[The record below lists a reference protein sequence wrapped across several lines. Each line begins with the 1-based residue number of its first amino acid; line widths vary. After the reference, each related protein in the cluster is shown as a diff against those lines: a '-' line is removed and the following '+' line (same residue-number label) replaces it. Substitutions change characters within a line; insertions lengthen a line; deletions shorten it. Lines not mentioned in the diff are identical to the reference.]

1 MIKNFNETRSIN
13 TKSGLRLLLTSQNVG
28 FIVQGNDSEETSL
41 DVSIELQGN
50 IPDDLTLD
58 DLLKVEYKEK
68 KNELTIDYKE
78 PDHIHSQKAH
88 IEIVV
93 PHKTMVASNLSNG
106 GIKLDDLEGNH
117 NLESHNGSI
126 KITDNKGNTACKTR
140 NGSLK
145 LEGCEGDIEAK
156 THNGSIIIRSCK
168 GMMNIDGENGSCKLS
183 NCGGSLTIDLE
194 NGPIR
199 IIEGTFEQAE
209 LKNNNGSIYYE
220 FLPIEK
226 GTFSFKNKNGKIL
239 LIIPE
244 KIEYSLK
251 AENHMGNIR
260 IGLDGEYDRKKE
272 DDSQSIEMIKGSG
285 KVKIEAKNQLGSI
298 QLMKKPLQKDVH
310 MDFSSFGDSISDI
323 FDQIPFEEGMEK
335 AKEAFKKVKK
345 SFKNMNF
352 DFSNTFENAMD
363 TLEKNKDKIK
373 AKIDEEIKDKKHA
386 EELKKKFKETMESVK
401 EAFHKKET
409 SKDSMSESRMKILD
423 MLERGTITSDEAER
437 LLKALGDDN
446 E

>member
-1 MIKNFNETRSIN
+1 MIKNFVETKTIN
-13 TKSGLRLLLTSQNVG
+13 TKSGLRLLLTSHNVG
-28 FIVQGNDSEETSL
+28 FKVQGTDSEETSIDISL
-41 DVSIELQGN
+41 ELNGN
-50 IPDDLTLD
+50 IPDDLMLD
-58 DLLKVEYKEK
+58 DMLKVNYKEK
-68 KNELTIDYKE
+68 ENELTIDYKE
-78 PDHIHSQKAH
+78 PDHIHSQKAR
-88 IEIVV
+88 IEIIV
-93 PHKTMVASNLSNG
+93 PHNTMVSSKLSNG
-106 GIKLDDLEGNH
+106 GIKLDDLEGDH

-126 KITDNKGNTACKTR
+126 TISDNKGNTICTTR

-145 LEGCEGDIEAK
+145 LEGCKGDVEAK
-156 THNGSIIIRSCK
+156 TRNGSVAIRSCI
-168 GMMNIDGENGSCKLS
+168 GRMDIDGENGSCKISKCEGALS
-183 NCGGSLTIDLE
+183 IDLE

-199 IIEGTFEQAE
+199 IIEGAFNQAE

-220 FLPIEK
+220 FLPVDK
-226 GTFSFKNKNGKIL
+226 GAFSFKNKNGKIL

-244 KIEYSLK
+244 EIEFSVK
-251 AENHMGNIR
+251 AENHLGNIR
-260 IGLDGEYDRKKE
+260 IGLDGEYDREKD

-285 KVKIEAKNQLGSI
+285 KVKIDVKNQLGSI
-298 QLMKKPLQKDVH
+298 QLMKEPLQKDVH
-310 MDFSSFGDSISDI
+310 MDFSSFGDNISDI

-386 EELKKKFKETMESVK
+386 DELKKKFKETMESVK
-401 EAFHKKET
+401 EAFYKKET
-409 SKDSMSESRMKILD
+409 SKGSMSESRMKILD
-423 MLERGTITSDEAER
+423 MLEKGTITSDEAER
-437 LLKALGDDN
+437 LLKALGEDD

>member
-1 MIKNFNETRSIN
+1 
-13 TKSGLRLLLTSQNVG
+13 
-28 FIVQGNDSEETSL
+28 
-41 DVSIELQGN
+41 
-50 IPDDLTLD
+50 
-58 DLLKVEYKEK
+58 
-68 KNELTIDYKE
+68 
-78 PDHIHSQKAH
+78 
-88 IEIVV
+88 
-93 PHKTMVASNLSNG
+93 
-106 GIKLDDLEGNH
+106 
-117 NLESHNGSI
+117 
-126 KITDNKGNTACKTR
+126 
-140 NGSLK
+140 
-145 LEGCEGDIEAK
+145 
-156 THNGSIIIRSCK
+156 
-168 GMMNIDGENGSCKLS
+168 
-183 NCGGSLTIDLE
+183 
-194 NGPIR
+194 
-199 IIEGTFEQAE
+199 
-209 LKNNNGSIYYE
+209 
-220 FLPIEK
+220 
-226 GTFSFKNKNGKIL
+226 
-239 LIIPE
+239 
-244 KIEYSLK
+244 
-251 AENHMGNIR
+251 
-260 IGLDGEYDRKKE
+260 
-272 DDSQSIEMIKGSG
+272 MIKGSG
-285 KVKIEAKNQLGSI
+285 KVRIEAKNQLGSI
-298 QLMKKPLQKDVH
+298 QLMKEPLQKDVH